1 MGLDRGVPV
10 CAVVVVVPT
19 ALGLAPARTLQ
30 AVPGFSYCPF
40 QLSVFLRHAK
50 IQRPAVCNL
59 FAETVGPDSA
69 TAGPNI
75 YCVREFAYLTESV
88 ESALSA
94 AQVPNVRPT
103 RLCSGAGLMPET
115 PNRESSPVQ
124 ARMDLSIRAT
134 AATPRCD
141 ITGGVRESLL
151 FPERTEIRCAIGT
164 DTRVVGWPVQRSRLT
179 HFPKGVH
186 EVASP

>member
-1 MGLDRGVPV
+1 MRCRCCGAYSFGVGA
-10 CAVVVVVPT
+10 CA
-19 ALGLAPARTLQ
+19 
-30 AVPGFSYCPF
+30 
-40 QLSVFLRHAK
+40 
-50 IQRPAVCNL
+50 N
-59 FAETVGPDSA
+59 
-69 TAGPNI
+69 AGPNI

-141 ITGGVRESLL
+141 ITGGVRESPL

-164 DTRVVGWPVQRSRLT
+164 DTRVVGWPVQRSRFP
-179 HFPKGVH
+179 HIPKGVH